1 MVETVEEGSKLEKEE
16 AEEWRRGEASVWLS
30 TRFLQE
36 SNRLR
41 LLFREQF
48 RSEGDAVVLSPQSQ
62 PA

>member
-1 MVETVEEGSKLEKEE
+1 MVETVEEGLKLE
-16 AEEWRRGEASVWLS
+16 RGNGEIEASVWLS

-48 RSEGDAVVLSPQSQ
+48 RSDGG
-62 PA
+62 